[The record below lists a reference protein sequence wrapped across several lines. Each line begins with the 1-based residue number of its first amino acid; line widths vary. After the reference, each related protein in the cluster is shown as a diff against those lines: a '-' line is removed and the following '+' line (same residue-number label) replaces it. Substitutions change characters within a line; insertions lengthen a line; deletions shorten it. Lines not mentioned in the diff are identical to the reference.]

1 MTPEELNRAIEFIV
15 QSQARLAAAQEQDRT
30 DRLNSEKERIEAEK
44 ELKAFDQRLAKLFEM
59 QVELLKTQTERLSR
73 FEEESLAAQ
82 RRYDEFMRE
91 TRAWQQTFQIEAQKK
106 HEESMG
112 RLDRILERLTARP
125 N

>member
-44 ELKAFDQRLAKLFEM
+44 ELKAFDQRLARLFEM
-59 QVELLKTQTERLSR
+59 QVDLLKTQTERLSR
-73 FEEESLAAQ
+73 FEEECLTAQ
-82 RRYDEFMRE
+82 QRHDESMRE
-91 TRAWQQTFQIEAQKK
+91 TR
-106 HEESMG
+106 
-112 RLDRILERLTARP
+112 RILEKLTARL